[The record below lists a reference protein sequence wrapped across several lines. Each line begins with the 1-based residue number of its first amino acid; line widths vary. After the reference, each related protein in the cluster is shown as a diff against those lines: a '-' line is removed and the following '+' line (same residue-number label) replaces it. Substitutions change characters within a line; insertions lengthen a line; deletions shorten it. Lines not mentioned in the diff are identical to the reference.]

1 MAGVG
6 DDGAW
11 RMRAMGDRR
20 DLIRTSLAVIGLGGG
35 LAAALPSE
43 AEARG
48 HRQRRRKRC
57 RHRCKSS
64 RKTCD
69 RACDILDG
77 DSRDLC
83 KQGCRVAMSQCRG
96 EC

>member
-1 MAGVG
+1 MTWVG
-6 DDGAW
+6 G
-11 RMRAMGDRR
+11 RR
-20 DLIRTSLAVIGLGGG
+20 DLIRAALARMGLGGG
-35 LAAALPSE
+35 LAAVLPGE
-43 AEARG
+43 IDARG
-48 HRQRRRKRC
+48 HHKRRRKRC

-77 DSRDLC
+77 DSRDFC